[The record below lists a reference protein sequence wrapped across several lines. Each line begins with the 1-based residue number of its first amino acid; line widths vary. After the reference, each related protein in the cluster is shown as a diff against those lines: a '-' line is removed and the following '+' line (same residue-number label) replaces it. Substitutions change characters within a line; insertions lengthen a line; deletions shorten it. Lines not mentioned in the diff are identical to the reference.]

1 MRNAGKVP
9 FKFSFSLIIETVE
22 RLAASGSVVLIWER
36 NSSKI
41 LSTKPVQVDRNSKKI
56 SFGNE
61 TLTSEVTLFK
71 HSPADKGF
79 QDKVVKLAIKAGN
92 AEGKTLGKIHL
103 NLADYA
109 EVPSA
114 SKRISAELTNG
125 AALTATVQCAFTSM
139 GKAGK
144 GGDSVADDEDT
155 GRDEDDE
162 DFSSPKSIEPGSD
175 DGPSSGSQL
184 KVKAKIGGM
193 GSMMG
198 IGHRRGR
205 DSRGVWNGDGAGGGG
220 GERGET
226 GVGDQASLDKV
237 RKENAKLRKQL
248 EDAERALGK
257 ESLLS
262 SENSALKRQV
272 EELKAALMREP
283 EFTDLVTELKEAKMA
298 LAILQLERDQLS
310 LQLQLAEK
318 SARLKR

>member
-1 MRNAGKVP
+1 MRHAGKVP

-22 RLAASGSVVLIWER
+22 KLAASGSVVLIWER
-36 NSSKI
+36 SSSKV
-41 LSTKPVQVDRNSKKI
+41 LSTKPVQIERGSKKI

-61 TLTSEVTLFK
+61 TLTSGVTLFK
-71 HSPADKGF
+71 NSPADKRF

-109 EVPSA
+109 EVPSG

-144 GGDSVADDEDT
+144 VGESLGDEEEEEGANRDDEDLT
-155 GRDEDDE
+155 
-162 DFSSPKSIEPGSD
+162 SPKSIEVGTD
-175 DGPSSGSQL
+175 DGQGSGLHKPKLRMS
-184 KVKAKIGGM
+184 AMGSKIG
-193 GSMMG
+193 
-198 IGHRRGR
+198 IGYRKGR
-205 DSRGVWNGDGAGGGG
+205 DSRNVGGGDGIGDGGDTGGG
-220 GERGET
+220 
-226 GVGDQASLDKV
+226 DQIPLDKL
-237 RKENAKLRKQL
+237 RKENMKLRKQL

-272 EELKAALMREP
+272 EELKAALLREP
-283 EFTDLVTELKEAKMA
+283 EFTDVVSQLKEAKMA

-310 LQLQLAEK
+310 LELRCAERN
-318 SARLKR
+318 ARSGR

>member
-36 NSSKI
+36 SSSKI
-41 LSTKPVQVDRNSKKI
+41 LSTKPIQVDRGLKKV

-79 QDKVVKLAIKAGN
+79 QDKVVKLAIKASN

-109 EVPSA
+109 EVPSG

-144 GGDSVADDEDT
+144 GDDSVVDEEELGEGAGDEDAI
-155 GRDEDDE
+155 
-162 DFSSPKSIEPGSD
+162 SPKSIEMGSD
-175 DGPSSGSQL
+175 DGQGGGL
-184 KVKAKIGGM
+184 HKAKLKMGAM
-193 GSMMG
+193 GSKIG
-198 IGHRRGR
+198 IGHRKGR
-205 DSRGVWNGDGAGGGG
+205 DSRTIWGGDGAGEG
-220 GERGET
+220 GET
-226 GVGDQASLDKV
+226 GSGDQVSLDKL
-237 RKENAKLRKQL
+237 RKENARLRKQL

-262 SENSALKRQV
+262 NENSALKRQV
-272 EELKAALMREP
+272 EELKAALSREP
-283 EFTDLVTELKEAKMA
+283 EFTDVVSQLKEAKMA

-318 SARLKR
+318 STRSRR